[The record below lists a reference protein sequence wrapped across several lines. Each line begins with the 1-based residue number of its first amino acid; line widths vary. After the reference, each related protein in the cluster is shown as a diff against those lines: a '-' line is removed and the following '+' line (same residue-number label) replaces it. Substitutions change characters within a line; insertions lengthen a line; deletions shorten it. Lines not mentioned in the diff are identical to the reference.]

1 MYANEK
7 CKSKILNFSV
17 TLAGLFIGTTEATQK
32 HDFVLLKKLNEQL
45 VAEIESAIIENK
57 NLKVSKNFEE
67 IHNEWESTLNSYN
80 SAAMLGIKIA
90 DLFQK
95 GQFDDEL
102 IQKHKHY
109 TEQGNTHLKKVSSLI
124 L

>member
-1 MYANEK
+1 MYDYEK

-17 TLAGLFIGTTEATQK
+17 TLASLFIGTTEATQK

-45 VAEIESAIIENK
+45 VAEIESTIIENE
-57 NLKVSKNFEE
+57 NFKVSKNFEE
-67 IHNEWESTLNSYN
+67 IHNEWESTLNSYH
-80 SAAMLGIKIA
+80 SAAMLGIEIA

-109 TEQGNTHLKKVSSLI
+109 TEQGNMHLKKVSSLI